1 MSTPGMPN
9 EAAVENESG
18 EQSWEE
24 CTSSDD
30 DQDVS
35 WIVWFCTRK
44 GNEFFTEVE
53 REFVEDH
60 FNLYGLKNQV
70 PYYNHALDLILDVER
85 MGTLAS
91 EHEKFMAMWRIYNR
105 YGVVGGAARKG

>member
-9 EAAVENESG
+9 EAAVEVRASPSMLVLLRLRLCMMSEGCKHLQNESG

-44 GNEFFTEVE
+44 GNEFLTEVS
-53 REFVEDH
+53 
-60 FNLYGLKNQV
+60 NLK
-70 PYYNHALDLILDVER
+70 
-85 MGTLAS
+85 
-91 EHEKFMAMWRIYNR
+91 
-105 YGVVGGAARKG
+105 